1 METASTIWKQPE
13 QYLNGNLLL
22 AWVSA
27 GVTSDKSILPESIK
41 IHNKFKQQ
49 GMELRVAQD
58 MSRYI

>member
-49 GMELRVAQD
+49 GMELRV
-58 MSRYI
+58 